1 MARYAVGVGRD
12 KRRLNPTAMGEKS
25 ELSTAQ
31 GETKT
36 INSDGMRTKNNGM
49 ITNNNKM
56 ILRGMV
62 IGNPVSRKNA
72 SSSSR
77 KGRE

>member
-1 MARYAVGVGRD
+1 MARYVVGVGRD
-12 KRRLNPTAMGEKS
+12 KRRLNPTAMGEKP

-36 INSDGMRTKNNGM
+36 INSDGMITKNNGM
-49 ITNNNKM
+49 TTNNNKM

-62 IGNPVSRKNA
+62 IGNPV
-72 SSSSR
+72 
-77 KGRE
+77 